1 MDKFLKNQKYIA
13 ISLYSFIII
22 SFSIWY
28 FGFYQKLTVDHKKLL
43 NTKKS
48 LKSQL
53 ATNKKMAKRIN
64 DLNQDWNVLNEDFEY
79 LINKI
84 PKKSSYDRLTTD
96 LFKLINRN
104 GLKIKDFSPS
114 NFALETKNII
124 KPNTGEEIQIE
135 KIPIDITVTGS
146 FIDFGKLLD
155 SMIDSYY
162 QMTTS
167 DIDIVKEEGGLNQ
180 RIKFITY
187 IYTHDL
193 VSKPTKKKVEVLK
206 DRKEK
211 IKLKETRPSSKNL
224 VKKANRPVD
233 APDDIPDWMF
243 EPITEG
249 GEVTAEQIIQPEKIE
264 QTKNIE
270 KVTNVDEKEESFIG
284 NVYHKMV
291 VTDVKVCREVKN
303 NSPLYTGTRFS
314 TDIGRI
320 HCYSSINNNSGKS
333 NIIYHIW
340 YMNGTLVAKVRIRV
354 AKGEGVASF
363 SNRDI
368 NSSDKGKW
376 KVEITDSDKKILDT
390 IIFEL
395 V

>member
-1 MDKFLKNQKYIA
+1 MDKILKNQKYIF
-13 ISLYSFIII
+13 IFLSSSIFVVLLGWYQLYFKSLTLDYKSL
-22 SFSIWY
+22 SKQKTSI
-28 FGFYQKLTVDHKKLL
+28 QSELNLNKRLSNKIVDLNANWEAL
-43 NTKKS
+43 NT
-48 LKSQL
+48 
-53 ATNKKMAKRIN
+53 
-64 DLNQDWNVLNEDFEY
+64 DFES
-79 LINKI
+79 LIGKI
-84 PKKSSYDRLTTD
+84 PKKSSLDRISTD
-96 LFKLINRN
+96 LFNLIKLN
-104 GLKIKDFSPS
+104 GLKIKDFTPS
-114 NFALETKNII
+114 SRSIDSKNIV
-124 KPNTGEEIQIE
+124 KPLTGEEIIIE

-146 FIDFGKLLD
+146 FLDFGKLLD
-155 SMIDSYY
+155 SMLDKYY
-162 QMTTS
+162 QITTS
-167 DIDIVKEEGGLNQ
+167 DINITKEEGGLNQ
-180 RIKFITY
+180 RIKFISYVYLYETTF
-187 IYTHDL
+187 I
-193 VSKPTKKKVEVLK
+193 PEKKKERVLR
-206 DRKEK
+206 DIPQK
-211 IKLKETRPSSKNL
+211 IKVEIQEP
-224 VKKANRPVD
+224 KKANRPIG

-243 EPITEG
+243 EPITESVDT
-249 GEVTAEQIIQPEKIE
+249 ETKRINKTLPNSKEPIESLVSQSELKSFEQ
-264 QTKNIE
+264 
-270 KVTNVDEKEESFIG
+270 ESIS

-291 VTDVKVCREVKN
+291 VTDVKICKEVKN

-368 NSSDKGKW
+368 NSNDKGKW

>member
-1 MDKFLKNQKYIA
+1 MDKILKNQKYIF
-13 ISLYSFIII
+13 IFLSSSIFVVLLGWYQLYFKSLTLDYKSL
-22 SFSIWY
+22 SKQKTSI
-28 FGFYQKLTVDHKKLL
+28 QSELNLNKRLSNKIVDLNANWEAL
-43 NTKKS
+43 NT
-48 LKSQL
+48 
-53 ATNKKMAKRIN
+53 
-64 DLNQDWNVLNEDFEY
+64 DFES
-79 LINKI
+79 LIGKI
-84 PKKSSYDRLTTD
+84 PKKSSLDRISTD
-96 LFKLINRN
+96 LFNLIKLN
-104 GLKIKDFSPS
+104 GLKIKDFTPS
-114 NFALETKNII
+114 SRSIDSKNIV
-124 KPNTGEEIQIE
+124 KPLTGEEIIIE

-146 FIDFGKLLD
+146 FLDFGKLLD
-155 SMIDSYY
+155 SMLDKYY
-162 QMTTS
+162 QITTS
-167 DIDIVKEEGGLNQ
+167 DINITKEEGGLNQ
-180 RIKFITY
+180 RIKFISYVYLYETTF
-187 IYTHDL
+187 I
-193 VSKPTKKKVEVLK
+193 PEKKKERVLR
-206 DRKEK
+206 DIPQK
-211 IKLKETRPSSKNL
+211 IKVEIQEP
-224 VKKANRPVD
+224 KKANRPIG

-243 EPITEG
+243 EPITESVDT
-249 GEVTAEQIIQPEKIE
+249 ETKRINKTLPNSKEPIESSISQSELKSFEQ
-264 QTKNIE
+264 
-270 KVTNVDEKEESFIG
+270 ESIS

-291 VTDVKVCREVKN
+291 VTDVKICKEVKN

-368 NSSDKGKW
+368 NSNDKGKW

>member
-1 MDKFLKNQKYIA
+1 
-13 ISLYSFIII
+13 
-22 SFSIWY
+22 
-28 FGFYQKLTVDHKKLL
+28 
-43 NTKKS
+43 
-48 LKSQL
+48 
-53 ATNKKMAKRIN
+53 
-64 DLNQDWNVLNEDFEY
+64 
-79 LINKI
+79 
-84 PKKSSYDRLTTD
+84 
-96 LFKLINRN
+96 
-104 GLKIKDFSPS
+104 
-114 NFALETKNII
+114 
-124 KPNTGEEIQIE
+124 
-135 KIPIDITVTGS
+135 
-146 FIDFGKLLD
+146 
-155 SMIDSYY
+155 
-162 QMTTS
+162 
-167 DIDIVKEEGGLNQ
+167 
-180 RIKFITY
+180 
-187 IYTHDL
+187 
-193 VSKPTKKKVEVLK
+193 
-206 DRKEK
+206 
-211 IKLKETRPSSKNL
+211 
-224 VKKANRPVD
+224 
-233 APDDIPDWMF
+233 MF

-249 GEVTAEQIIQPEKIE
+249 GEVTAEQIIQPKKIE

>member
-1 MDKFLKNQKYIA
+1 MDKILKNQKYIF
-13 ISLYSFIII
+13 IFLSSSIFVVLLGWYQLYFKSLTLDYKSL
-22 SFSIWY
+22 SKQKTSI
-28 FGFYQKLTVDHKKLL
+28 QSELNLNKRLSNKIVDL
-43 NTKKS
+43 NTNWE
-48 LKSQL
+48 
-53 ATNKKMAKRIN
+53 A
-64 DLNQDWNVLNEDFEY
+64 LNTDFES
-79 LINKI
+79 LIGKI
-84 PKKSSYDRLTTD
+84 PKKSSLDRISTD
-96 LFKLINRN
+96 LFNLIKLN
-104 GLKIKDFSPS
+104 GLKIKDFTPS
-114 NFALETKNII
+114 SRSIDSKNIV
-124 KPNTGEEIQIE
+124 KPLTGEEIIIE

-146 FIDFGKLLD
+146 FLDFGKLLD
-155 SMIDSYY
+155 SMLDKYY
-162 QMTTS
+162 QITTS
-167 DIDIVKEEGGLNQ
+167 DINITKEEGGLNQ
-180 RIKFITY
+180 RIKFISYVYLYETTF
-187 IYTHDL
+187 I
-193 VSKPTKKKVEVLK
+193 PEKKKERVLR
-206 DRKEK
+206 DIPQK
-211 IKLKETRPSSKNL
+211 IKVEIQEP
-224 VKKANRPVD
+224 KKANRPIG

-243 EPITEG
+243 EPITESVDT
-249 GEVTAEQIIQPEKIE
+249 ETKRINKTLPNSKEPIESLVSQSELKSFEQ
-264 QTKNIE
+264 
-270 KVTNVDEKEESFIG
+270 ESIS

-291 VTDVKVCREVKN
+291 VTDVKICKEVKN

-368 NSSDKGKW
+368 NSNDKGKW